1 MAQGAM
7 VTLMFL
13 TCKTRSCCIRLLVLV
28 NIDVSTGVPA
38 LTACRGGLLKGAGLG
53 GLPLKDL
60 ASSVCSAGADRGVR
74 LLALS
79 CSRIFTPR
87 LLVRVCCTALH
98 VSEQGKA
105 PLFLSHCQTGIR
117 LDAALCCASSTTCMT

>member
-1 MAQGAM
+1 
-7 VTLMFL
+7 
-13 TCKTRSCCIRLLVLV
+13 LLVLV

-38 LTACRGGLLKGAGLG
+38 LAACTGGLLKGAGLG
-53 GLPLKDL
+53 GVPLKDL
-60 ASSVCSAGADRGVR
+60 AGSVCSAGADSGVR
-74 LLALS
+74 LLPLS
-79 CSRIFTPR
+79 CSRILTFR
-87 LLVRVCCTALH
+87 LLVLVCCTALLWQY